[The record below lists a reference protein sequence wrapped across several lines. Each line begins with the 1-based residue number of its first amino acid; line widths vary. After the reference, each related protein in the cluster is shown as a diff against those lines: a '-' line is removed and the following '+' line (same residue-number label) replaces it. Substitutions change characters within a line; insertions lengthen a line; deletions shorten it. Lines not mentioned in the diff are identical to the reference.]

1 VHDVGV
7 GLNLARVDRHARRG
21 KVMTQKPELLPPELA
36 LGALREQLAPAEDL
50 QHLRHIHEM
59 LFERW

>member
-1 VHDVGV
+1 M
-7 GLNLARVDRHARRG
+7 A
-21 KVMTQKPELLPPELA
+21 QKPELLPPEVA

-50 QHLRHIHEM
+50 QHLRHVGQM